1 MASEAKS
8 ALEAWERSVEQ
19 VKLATGALQSAL
31 KLMEAATSKVVH
43 DAWDTVCSARA
54 ALRSAVEEE
63 ASKFS
68 VIEDHK
74 RQTTMDLDDKAREE
88 AAGRGAVRG
97 EGRVH
102 PQEPLRL
109 LPPGAPAT
117 PAEEELEDPDR
128 LVDDDDDEAE
138 PGPAGEDL
146 GAEAGADG
154 QPEPGT
160 EANAGDGAPDDED
173 HGEEPAGAEGED
185 EKE

>member
-19 VKLATGALQSAL
+19 VKLATGALQAAL
-31 KLMEAATSKVVH
+31 KLMEAASTTVVH

-54 ALRSAVEEE
+54 ALRSAVAEEGTR
-63 ASKFS
+63 FS

-74 RQTTMDLDDKAREE
+74 RQTTMDLDGKEREQ

-102 PQEPLRL
+102 PQEPLKL

-117 PAEEELEDPDR
+117 AAEEELEDPDKI
-128 LVDDDDDEAE
+128 VDDDEDDEAAGE
-138 PGPAGEDL
+138 GEGAPAGEAAPEDA
-146 GAEAGADG
+146 GEGEPDEEEAGD
-154 QPEPGT
+154 
-160 EANAGDGAPDDED
+160 
-173 HGEEPAGAEGED
+173 EPAEAEGED